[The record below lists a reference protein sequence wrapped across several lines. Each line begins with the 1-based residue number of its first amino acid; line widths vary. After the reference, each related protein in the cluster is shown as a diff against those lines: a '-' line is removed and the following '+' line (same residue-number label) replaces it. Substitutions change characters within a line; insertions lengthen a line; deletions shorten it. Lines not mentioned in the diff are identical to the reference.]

1 MTVHEEQWVWHR
13 RLGHISMRKLSQLN
27 KLELVRG
34 LPKLKFSSDALCEAC
49 QKGKFSKT
57 SFISTKFCFKERM
70 DWQYCLYKTQHTWG
84 VNSLT
89 SGPSLSRNRIGSFH
103 IHC

>member
-1 MTVHEEQWVWHR
+1 MYVHEEQWVWHR

-34 LPKLKFSSDALCEAC
+34 LPKLKFSSYALCGAC

-57 SFISTKFCFKERM
+57 TFKIKKCCFHLQIS
-70 DWQYCLYKTQHTWG
+70 G
-84 VNSLT
+84 T
-89 SGPSLSRNRIGSFH
+89 SIQ
-103 IHC
+103 